1 MVRTNMQKKI
11 TGQTENLF
19 GILRKTRRSV
29 EKNLGKIEK
38 KEMLELKR
46 MIKSMMKTSFE
57 IIDILNN
64 QPSRKMAQSFKMSPV
79 DDGFAEKADFC
90 TNVNKAGFVDTVSN
104 FPCQVKT
111 EKVEIKEERMDE
123 EEVEKQVE
131 EEKVEKQVEKQVEE
145 GKVEE
150 RVEKQME
157 EKKVQ
162 ELIKEEEVEKQIEE
176 EEFEDKMD
184 EGNSD
189 DEERP
194 TCFQKYFLFILKI
207 VNSLF
212 KGSSGQ
218 V

>member
-145 GKVEE
+145 
-150 RVEKQME
+150 
-157 EKKVQ
+157 KKVQ

-189 DEERP
+189 DDQRP
-194 TCFQKYFLFILKI
+194 TCFQKYFLFILNNLI
-207 VNSLF
+207 HY
-212 KGSSGQ
+212 
-218 V
+218 